1 MALSVHQVR
10 VRVGIAALVAATS
23 FGAVAASISPASA
36 APIGVETVRRAPDP
50 LAAFAA
56 VALDELETYIRTGA
70 QGTWTAYTAD
80 RDSIATEA
88 ANRLGID
95 PARMRDAWSA
105 ADQTHQVALMAA
117 FSQLGVPYR
126 HNQSRPGVGFDCSG
140 LTTYA
145 WGVAGTTL
153 PRQSGSQIR
162 TVARVDHQT
171 AEAGDLVYYP
181 GHVMMYLGVDSAIVH
196 APNSG
201 RTVQVDTTGRTRGV
215 RFGDPTG

>member
-1 MALSVHQVR
+1 MAVFVHQVR
-10 VRVGIAALVAATS
+10 VRVGIAVLVATTS

-36 APIGVETVRRAPDP
+36 APVGVETVTRAADP
-50 LAAFAA
+50 LAALAG

-70 QGTWTAYTAD
+70 QSTLSAYTAD

-95 PARMRDAWSA
+95 PARMRAAWNTT
-105 ADQTHQVALMAA
+105 DQAHQVALMAA

-126 HNQSRPGVGFDCSG
+126 RNQSRAGVGFDCSG

-162 TVARVDHQT
+162 VAARVDQQT

-181 GHVMMYLGVDSAIVH
+181 GHVMMYLGVDNAIVH
-196 APNSG
+196 SPNTG
-201 RTVQVDTTGRTRGV
+201 RAVQVDTTAKRRGV